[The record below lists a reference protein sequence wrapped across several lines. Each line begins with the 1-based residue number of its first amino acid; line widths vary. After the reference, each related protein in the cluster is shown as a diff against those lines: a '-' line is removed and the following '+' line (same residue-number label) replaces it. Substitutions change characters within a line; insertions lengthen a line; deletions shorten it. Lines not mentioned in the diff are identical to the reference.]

1 MLTHLVFVAGTALA
15 ASVAPEWL
23 TITGD
28 PLNDQ
33 VNTIQV
39 DPAPMEMRGAVKVLR
54 VRVSRSATRTSSDG
68 VQYRSFESLVG
79 FDCARRTARY
89 RQIRFFMDATWKG
102 EPYRILEYTDGEPRW
117 MQFREVE
124 PNPNQRIINAA
135 CSSGMEVR

>member
-15 ASVAPEWL
+15 ASGAPEWL

-68 VQYRSFESLVG
+68 VQYRSFESLVR

-89 RQIRFFMDATWKG
+89 RQIRFYMDAAWKG
-102 EPYRILEYTDGEPRW
+102 EPYRTLDYTDAEPRW

-135 CSSGMEVR
+135 CSSGIEVR